1 MAALPEPGPAPAWA
15 PPAPDA
21 YSLKG
26 GARVLYRRYGHVP
39 LVSLLLVVPRGAETD
54 PISKQGLTSLMADL
68 LDEGAGKLNAL
79 ALSEKL
85 QALATELEISANTD
99 GVVLSLQLIA
109 ENFARSLDVLADVV
123 RRPRLDEQEF
133 QRLRSQRVAQA
144 IAAEADPQ
152 YARRNALYRGLFG
165 QGYAGGWSQG
175 TADSLK
181 AITLADVQAHYR
193 RLMAAEGSTFI
204 VTGGIER
211 ETVAKELERAFGDWT
226 GKPSTEARPLEP
238 SPATGKLFLAN
249 YAGAAQSTIGVVR
262 RVAGADADDLFAST
276 VFNRSFGEAFI
287 SRVNLNL
294 REDKGYTYGA
304 TSIFQRIRQTGI
316 FGIFSDVRSDATRAS
331 LDEILRELAD
341 VCSTRPLVAQERDES
356 VQGLLLGYPGTFENA
371 EALAESFTQI
381 ALQNRP
387 LDWFERWPSRV
398 AAVTLE
404 QANQAAQR
412 YCQRSDFDILV
423 AGDAAQVAPALDGL
437 GFEVVKVNP
446 RGEPL

>member
-1 MAALPEPGPAPAWA
+1 
-15 PPAPDA
+15 
-21 YSLKG
+21 
-26 GARVLYRRYGHVP
+26 
-39 LVSLLLVVPRGAETD
+39 VPRGAETD

-133 QRLRSQRVAQA
+133 RRLRSQRVAQA